1 MSYTEPNEIGS
12 KKGTSVSMV
21 KVSVIRLSIVIA
33 VLASLASAT
42 GLLWQGHGSS
52 YPFETVRGEQVMVR
66 GRGLYRYDSVSFAA
80 QGVAQDAV
88 TLIVAVPLL
97 VAATIMAVR
106 GRLAGHLLLSGVLG
120 YFLYTY
126 ASYLFGV
133 AYNQLFLL
141 YAALVALS
149 LFAFIGA
156 LEPSTWGVCR
166 IGSPPAFRAVL
177 SPADD
182 MIVCVNRAVA
192 RTRRG
197 GT

>member
-12 KKGTSVSMV
+12 KNGTNVSMV

-42 GLLWQGHGSS
+42 G
-52 YPFETVRGEQVMVR
+52 
-66 GRGLYRYDSVSFAA
+66 
-80 QGVAQDAV
+80 
-88 TLIVAVPLL
+88 
-97 VAATIMAVR
+97 
-106 GRLAGHLLLSGVLG
+106 LLSGVLG